1 MLFFHNSPKNPIIK
15 FVKFYS
21 LMTSHFRTLSARDVT
36 AAIFFEKKIVLT
48 PNMAALSRGANQEL
62 VRSHGTITRTHGT
75 LSPREI
81 PFTVVRPV
89 VRGAWLPG
97 RPLVK

>member
-1 MLFFHNSPKNPIIK
+1 
-15 FVKFYS
+15 
-21 LMTSHFRTLSARDVT
+21 
-36 AAIFFEKKIVLT
+36 
-48 PNMAALSRGANQEL
+48 MAALLRGANQEL

-75 LSPREI
+75 LLPREI

>member
-1 MLFFHNSPKNPIIK
+1 
-15 FVKFYS
+15 
-21 LMTSHFRTLSARDVT
+21 
-36 AAIFFEKKIVLT
+36 
-48 PNMAALSRGANQEL
+48 MAALLRGANQEL

-75 LSPREI
+75 LLPREI
-81 PFTVVRPV
+81 PFTVVRHV